1 MYIWFLNIY
10 FICRFVG
17 GFIVFGGRWR
27 EYRRLCVFRSRGG
40 VISGGWFI
48 GVIDRVLFVCRV
60 FVGDI
65 FSVRGE

>member
-1 MYIWFLNIY
+1 M
-10 FICRFVG
+10 
-17 GFIVFGGRWR
+17 FGGRWR